1 MKKIMCALLC
11 AAFMMTFTACSQN
24 NGSSSS
30 GKSTTDSAG
39 NMTVD
44 TENVKEGSYDLSFTK
59 RDSDSSYDESGAVT
73 IKMEDSK
80 ATASDSS
87 VSVDGA
93 KVTIKKEGTY
103 VISGSCKDGKIIV
116 DADDKAKVQ
125 LVFNGLNLTSSGNA
139 VTIKK
144 ADKVFVTLAKDSEN
158 SITDGS
164 SYDEKIDDTAVD
176 AAIFSKTDISFNGSG
191 KLTVKGSYKH
201 GIVSKDDLVFAG
213 GNITVEAKSA
223 ALEGKDSIKV
233 KDASLT
239 VTAGTDAIR
248 ATNTEKTDSKGFVYI
263 NSGTLKLTSGN
274 DGIQASSLI
283 RVDGG
288 SVTATSGSGAENG
301 KTHSEGNFRMDRF
314 SSSSDA
320 ADADSNK
327 GLKAADNI
335 IINGGTIEIN
345 SADDGIHSNNT
356 ASVKGGSVKIATG
369 DDGIHADKSVAIDGG
384 TVDVTKSYEGI
395 EAGEITVNDGKISVV
410 SSDDGFN
417 AGGGNDGNAGRDPMA
432 GDASKK
438 LIFNGG
444 YTYVDAQG
452 DGIDS
457 NGSIE
462 VKGGTL
468 LVSGPNNGGNGAI
481 DSGTSATITGGTV
494 IAIGSTGMAESLEG
508 SGQCTLQ
515 SDIDSQ
521 NEGTSCAVV
530 DSSGNVIASLNGTKL
545 YSNVVVSTP
554 ALKTGE
560 TYKIIC
566 GGTVSGADDH
576 GFASKGSVSGGTT
589 VKEIKLDTENY
600 SNGGNTMGGGRMGG
614 GNMGGGDRMGGP
626 MGGNGSMGGG
636 PMDRGSANNNFSA
649 N

>member
-125 LVFNGLNLTSSGNA
+125 LVFNGLDLTSSGNA
-139 VTIKK
+139 VTVKK
-144 ADKVFVTLAKDSEN
+144 ADKVFVTLAKNSEN

-223 ALEGKDSIKV
+223 ALEGKDSVKV

-301 KTHSEGNFRMDRF
+301 KTHSEGNFKMDRF

-369 DDGIHADKSVAIDGG
+369 DDGIHADKSVTIDGG

-417 AGGGNDGNAGRDPMA
+417 AG
-432 GDASKK
+432 
-438 LIFNGG
+438 
-444 YTYVDAQG
+444 
-452 DGIDS
+452 
-457 NGSIE
+457 
-462 VKGGTL
+462 
-468 LVSGPNNGGNGAI
+468 GGNGAI